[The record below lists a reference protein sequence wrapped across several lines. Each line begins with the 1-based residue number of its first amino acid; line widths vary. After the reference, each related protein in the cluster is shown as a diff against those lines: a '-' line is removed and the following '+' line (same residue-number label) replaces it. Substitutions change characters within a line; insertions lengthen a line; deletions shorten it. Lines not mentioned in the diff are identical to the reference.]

1 MKTDRST
8 ARANISSSD
17 SFKGMM
23 DSVSKPYD
31 QCIEY
36 LVANIKLDPYFND
49 FFQWSLKNNIPV
61 VVLSSGMEP
70 IIRAI
75 LKNLVGPDHEKIDIV
90 SNNVKPRPG
99 KSINEENGWELEFH
113 DDRCDFNR
121 PFQAP

>member
-1 MKTDRST
+1 MPPR
-8 ARANISSSD
+8 D

-31 QCIEY
+31 QCIQY
-36 LVANIKLDPYFND
+36 LVENIKLDPYFND
-49 FFQWSLKNNIPV
+49 FFQWTLHNNIPI

-75 LKNLVGPDHEKIDIV
+75 LENLVGPDHDKIDIV

-113 DDRCDFNR
+113 DDRWE
-121 PFQAP
+121 